1 MIVGDLEIR
10 LRADIARLQA
20 DMTQARRTVTETQ
33 DRINSAANAMKT
45 ALAGIGIGAGLAEII
60 KMADEY
66 AKFTAQLRLA
76 STSVVDYAAS
86 YEAVKRIAKTS
97 QQDLASTGVLY
108 ARIANGTRELGTTQK
123 QVAAITETVNLALR
137 VSGATATE
145 SASAQLQLSQ
155 AFASGTLRGEEFNA
169 VNEAAPRLMKALADE
184 MGKPVGALKAMAGE
198 GQITSNIMATVLPKA
213 LESLREE
220 SKNIQTISGA
230 FTVLKNEM
238 LEFFGMQAQANGT
251 VAVITGAIRWLSENL
266 TSLVIVLKTLM
277 TYQIGTW
284 MATWTASTYAKVT
297 ASMALRAATV
307 AQMQADVVAAEAQV
321 AMLSS
326 CSVSS

>member
-33 DRINSAANAMKT
+33 DRINAAANAMKT

-76 STSVVDYAAS
+76 STSVADYAAS

-123 QVAAITETVNLALR
+123 QVYAAARRWPRAASVMVYSVPACSSITVTPSIEPGMVLSILIFMVVLIGFSCWHVDAL
-137 VSGATATE
+137 GG
-145 SASAQLQLSQ
+145 Q
-155 AFASGTLRGEEFNA
+155 
-169 VNEAAPRLMKALADE
+169 ALADLSAH
-184 MGKPVGALKAMAGE
+184 GGDGGVGLGIECWPHVWARLGARVAWPACAARAL
-198 GQITSNIMATVLPKA
+198 
-213 LESLREE
+213 
-220 SKNIQTISGA
+220 
-230 FTVLKNEM
+230 
-238 LEFFGMQAQANGT
+238 
-251 VAVITGAIRWLSENL
+251 AI
-266 TSLVIVLKTLM
+266 I
-277 TYQIGTW
+277 
-284 MATWTASTYAKVT
+284 A
-297 ASMALRAATV
+297 
-307 AQMQADVVAAEAQV
+307 V
-321 AMLSS
+321 AMLVIITFFITCLSD
-326 CSVSS
+326 C